1 MDVFKSVLQGL
12 KSRVEGCV
20 AVSLIALD
28 GIAVESI
35 NDSGVPIESLG
46 AEFGSFIKSILN
58 ANTELNTGTVEQ
70 FSLMTDRYTAVM
82 SAVTPEYYILLVLEP
97 AGNYGRARF
106 ELSKAKYKLSD
117 ELS

>member
-1 MDVFKSVLQGL
+1 MDVFKSALTGL
-12 KSRVEGCV
+12 KERVEGCL

-28 GIAVESI
+28 GIAIESI
-35 NDSGVPIESLG
+35 NDGTVPIESLG
-46 AEFGSFIKSILN
+46 AEFGSFIKAILN
-58 ANTELNTGTVEQ
+58 ANTELNTGTVQQ

-82 SAVTPEYYILLVLEP
+82 SAVTPEYYLLLVLEP
-97 AGNYGRARF
+97 SGNYGRARF